1 MRTTSL
7 KTIYLTIP
15 ELKESIA
22 KYIQP
27 MLENMGSENL
37 YKHLMDNEWS
47 MDWVST
53 GMEEFAISIDGEIKD
68 EVNEEQKNKTY
79 TAKIEY
85 LDAANDELCI
95 KFPEELMKQEGWEID
110 DEVEWEETEIGG
122 GWDEHMGFT
131 LVNLS
136 KLKRI
141 AKKEWTNATSTNM
154 E

>member
-15 ELKESIA
+15 ELKEAIT

-53 GMEEFAISIDGEIKD
+53 GMEELAISIDGDIKD

-95 KFPEELMKQEGWEID
+95 KFPEELMKQLGWNPGD
-110 DEVEWEETEIGG
+110 DVEWEETEIGEEWG
-122 GWDEHMGFT
+122 EHKGFT
-131 LVNLS
+131 LSNLT
-136 KLKRI
+136 RNP
-141 AKKEWTNATSTNM
+141 KKEDDET
-154 E
+154 